1 MRERERLEQTIPT
14 RIAID
19 MNENGMQI
27 SEDTMATIELDMVIG
42 ASQRSLEAVRD
53 WFNRKNIAQLP
64 EKEQRRYVGAVVN
77 LLLLVATNDVEGLVK
92 DWVLNGLQ

>member
-53 WFNRKNIAQLP
+53 WFNSKNIAQLP

-92 DWVLNGLQ
+92 DWVLSGM